1 MRGERTVQ
9 INRLLQIE
17 EQLEIK
23 GKLKTQEPNAFPHIA
38 PPPLPEPE
46 EGDAEAQ
53 TEEEAKKDGK
63 KKWETNDIKIMWLN

>member
-1 MRGERTVQ
+1 MQ

-17 EQLEIK
+17 EQLETK
-23 GKLKTQEPNAFPHIA
+23 DKLKPLEPNAFPHIA

-46 EGDAEAQ
+46 EGEGEAQ

-63 KKWETNDIKIMWLN
+63 KK